1 MLANGCL
8 MLFVVLSVLLD
19 QFGLKDLNV
28 ILVGCYLFMLGSS
41 EVWGYMVVV
50 DVLRVKLIVI

>member
-1 MLANGCL
+1 